1 MATTVVSLFRYR
13 RPTAASRTSGAAVAP
28 SHPARAGTILGWT
41 PGVRALIN
49 GRVLP
54 CGCLTGTYQLT
65 AGGVAEILDARGP
78 ACDCPAHEVNAILED
93 EDQLPSGSAEQS

>member
-13 RPTAASRTSGAAVAP
+13 RPSPISKTSRPPTTP
-28 SHPARAGTILGWT
+28 SHPTRAGTILGWT

-54 CGCLTGTYQLT
+54 CGCLTGIYQLT

-78 ACDCPAHEVNAILED
+78 ACDCAAHEVNAILED
-93 EDQLPSGSAEQS
+93 DLSLLDTPRP